1 MRVLNFK
8 SALCILAMG
17 AVSLSSWAQQPLSK
31 EKLEQRK
38 VQLQDEIEVANTIL
52 KKTQKD
58 KELSLGQVRAL
69 DKKVRARQELIRT
82 VQAQIQNSDREIRRL
97 KNDMARLD
105 GEIKTLKEKYAGML
119 REAQKRGTPSSALS
133 FVFASDDLQQ
143 ALKRLYFLRQYS
155 GFRQTQVEEIKALQV
170 EKAKAITALEA
181 EQGRKRQLLGQEL
194 AQKQELVSEKSQQ
207 EAAVAKL
214 KNKESQITTDIKKKR
229 SELQKLEK
237 QIQKIIQDELKRQRE
252 AARKQAEAQNPG
264 STMNTS
270 SSSTSFALTPEGAAL
285 AKDFAANKGKLP
297 WPVERGIITQNFGE
311 NPVPGTS
318 GVTIKNPGVD
328 IGTPSKSSVRAVF
341 NGEVSTVVR
350 IPGANRVVLIRH
362 GNYFTVYSNL
372 DEVFVKTGDKV
383 NTKDAIGR
391 VAADPETGESTLHFE
406 LWMDTNNQDPKPWL
420 GR

>member
-1 MRVLNFK
+1 MRAWSSK
-8 SALCILAMG
+8 QALWMLALVG
-17 AVSLSSWAQQPLSK
+17 VSFSMLGQQPTQK

-38 VQLQDEIEVANTIL
+38 TQLQDEIEVANGIL

-58 KELSLGQVRAL
+58 KELTLSQVRAL
-69 DKKVRARQELIRT
+69 DKKVKAREELIRT
-82 VQAQIQNSDREIRRL
+82 VQAQITNSDREIRRQ
-97 KNDMARLD
+97 KNEIARLD
-105 GEIKTLKEKYAGML
+105 GEIKTLKEKYAGMI
-119 REAQKRGTPSSALS
+119 REAQKRGTPSSALA

-155 GFRQTQVEEIKALQV
+155 GFRQTQVEEIKALQA
-170 EKAKAITALEA
+170 EKAKAITAIEA
-181 EQGRKRQLLGQEL
+181 EQGRKRQLLGQEV
-194 AQKQELVSEKSQQ
+194 AQKQELVAEKSQQ

-214 KNKESQITTDIKKKR
+214 KKKESQIATDIKKKR

-264 STMNTS
+264 STTQAG
-270 SSSTSFALTPEGAAL
+270 SSSTSFALTPESAAL
-285 AKDFAANKGKLP
+285 AKDFASNKGKLP

-328 IGTPSKSSVRAVF
+328 IGTPSKSGVRAVF

-372 DEVFVKTGDKV
+372 DEVYVKTGDKV
-383 NTKDAIGR
+383 TTKQSIGR

>member
-1 MRVLNFK
+1 ML
-8 SALCILAMG
+8 ALVG
-17 AVSLSSWAQQPLSK
+17 VSFSMTAQQPTQK

-38 VQLQDEIEVANTIL
+38 TQLQDEIEVANGIL

-58 KELSLGQVRAL
+58 KELTLSQVRAL
-69 DKKVRARQELIRT
+69 DKKVKAREELIRT
-82 VQAQIQNSDREIRRL
+82 VQAQITNSDREIRRQ
-97 KNDMARLD
+97 KNEIARLD
-105 GEIKTLKEKYAGML
+105 GEIKTLKEKYAGMI
-119 REAQKRGTPSSALS
+119 REAQKRGTPSSALA

-155 GFRQTQVEEIKALQV
+155 GFRQTQVEEIKALQA
-170 EKAKAITALEA
+170 EKAKAITAIEA
-181 EQGRKRQLLGQEL
+181 EQGRKRQLLGQEV
-194 AQKQELVSEKSQQ
+194 AQKQELVAEKSQQ

-214 KNKESQITTDIKKKR
+214 KKKESQIATDIKKKR

-264 STMNTS
+264 STTQAGS
-270 SSSTSFALTPEGAAL
+270 SSSSFALTPEGAAL
-285 AKDFAANKGKLP
+285 AKDFASNKGKLP

-328 IGTPSKSSVRAVF
+328 IGTPSKSGVRAVF

-372 DEVFVKTGDKV
+372 DEVYVKTGDKV
-383 NTKDAIGR
+383 TTKQSIGR

>member
-1 MRVLNFK
+1 MRAWSSK
-8 SALCILAMG
+8 QALLMLALVG
-17 AVSLSSWAQQPLSK
+17 VSFSMLGQQPTQK

-38 VQLQDEIEVANTIL
+38 TQLQDEIEVANGIL

-58 KELSLGQVRAL
+58 KELTLSQVRAL
-69 DKKVRARQELIRT
+69 DKKVKAREELIRT
-82 VQAQIQNSDREIRRL
+82 VQAQISNSDREIRRQ
-97 KNDMARLD
+97 KNEIARLE
-105 GEIKTLKEKYAGML
+105 GEIKTLKEKYAGMI
-119 REAQKRGTPSSALS
+119 REAQKRGTPSSALA

-155 GFRQTQVEEIKALQV
+155 GFRQTQVEEIKALQA
-170 EKAKAITALEA
+170 EKAKAITAIEA
-181 EQGRKRQLLGQEL
+181 EQGRKRQLLGQEV
-194 AQKQELVSEKSQQ
+194 AQKQELVAEKSQQ

-214 KNKESQITTDIKKKR
+214 KKKESQIATDIKKKR

-264 STMNTS
+264 STTQAG

-285 AKDFAANKGKLP
+285 AKDFASNKGKLP

-328 IGTPSKSSVRAVF
+328 IGTPSKSGVRAVF

-372 DEVFVKTGDKV
+372 DEVYVKTGDKV
-383 NTKDAIGR
+383 STKQSIGR

>member
-1 MRVLNFK
+1 MRVWSFK
-8 SALCILAMG
+8 QALWMLALVG
-17 AVSLSSWAQQPLSK
+17 VSFSMSGQQPTQK

-38 VQLQDEIEVANTIL
+38 TQLQDEIEVANGIL

-58 KELSLGQVRAL
+58 KELTLSQVRAL
-69 DKKVRARQELIRT
+69 DKKVKAREELIRT
-82 VQAQIQNSDREIRRL
+82 VQTQITNSDREIRRQ
-97 KNDMARLD
+97 KNEIARLD
-105 GEIKTLKEKYAGML
+105 GEIKTLKEKYAGMI
-119 REAQKRGTPSSALS
+119 REAQKRGTPSSALA

-155 GFRQTQVEEIKALQV
+155 GFRQTQVEEIKALQA
-170 EKAKAITALEA
+170 EKAKAITAIEA
-181 EQGRKRQLLGQEL
+181 EQGRKRQLLGQEV
-194 AQKQELVSEKSQQ
+194 AQKQELVAEKSQQ

-214 KNKESQITTDIKKKR
+214 KKKESQIATDIKKKR

-264 STMNTS
+264 STTQAG

-285 AKDFAANKGKLP
+285 AKDFASNKGKLP

-328 IGTPSKSSVRAVF
+328 IGTPSKSGVRAVF

-372 DEVFVKTGDKV
+372 DEVYVKTGDKV
-383 NTKDAIGR
+383 TTKQSIGR

>member
-1 MRVLNFK
+1 MRVWNFK
-8 SALCILAMG
+8 SAFWT
-17 AVSLSSWAQQPLSK
+17 VSLVVTSLTIHAQQPSQK
-31 EKLEQRK
+31 EKLEERK
-38 VQLQDEIEVANTIL
+38 VQLQDEIEVANSIL

-58 KELSLGQVRAL
+58 KALTLSQVRAL

-82 VQAQIQNSDREIRRL
+82 VQTQIQNSDREIRRL

-133 FVFASDDLQQ
+133 FVFASEDLQQ

-155 GFRQTQVEEIKALQV
+155 GFRQTQVEEIKSLQA
-170 EKAKAITALEA
+170 EKAKAILALEA

-214 KNKESQITTDIKKKR
+214 KLKESQITTEIKKKR

-264 STMNTS
+264 STTNSS

-285 AKDFAANKGKLP
+285 AKDFAVNKGKLP

-328 IGTPSKSSVRAVF
+328 IGTPSKSSVRTVF

-372 DEVFVKTGDKV
+372 EEVFVKTGDKV
-383 NTKDAIGR
+383 NTKDVIGR

>member
-1 MRVLNFK
+1 MRVWSSK
-8 SALCILAMG
+8 QALWMLALVG
-17 AVSLSSWAQQPLSK
+17 VSFSMLGQQPTQK

-38 VQLQDEIEVANTIL
+38 TQLQDEIEVANGIL

-58 KELSLGQVRAL
+58 KELTLSQVRAL
-69 DKKVRARQELIRT
+69 DKKVKAREELIRT
-82 VQAQIQNSDREIRRL
+82 VQAQITNSDREIRRQ
-97 KNDMARLD
+97 KNEIARLD
-105 GEIKTLKEKYAGML
+105 GEIKTLKEKYAGMI
-119 REAQKRGTPSSALS
+119 REAQKRGTPSSALA

-155 GFRQTQVEEIKALQV
+155 GFRQTQVEEIKALQA
-170 EKAKAITALEA
+170 EKAKAITAIEA
-181 EQGRKRQLLGQEL
+181 EQGRKRQLLGQEV
-194 AQKQELVSEKSQQ
+194 AQKQELVAEKSQQ

-214 KNKESQITTDIKKKR
+214 KKKESQIATDIKKKR

-264 STMNTS
+264 STTQAG

-285 AKDFAANKGKLP
+285 AKDFASNKGKLP

-328 IGTPSKSSVRAVF
+328 IGTPSKSGVRAVF

-372 DEVFVKTGDKV
+372 DEVYVKTGDKV
-383 NTKDAIGR
+383 TTKQSIGR

>member
-1 MRVLNFK
+1 MRAWSSK
-8 SALCILAMG
+8 QALWMLALVG
-17 AVSLSSWAQQPLSK
+17 VSFSMLGQQPTQK

-38 VQLQDEIEVANTIL
+38 TQLQDEIEVANGIL

-58 KELSLGQVRAL
+58 KELTLSQVRAL
-69 DKKVRARQELIRT
+69 DKKVKAREELIRT
-82 VQAQIQNSDREIRRL
+82 VQAQITNSDREIRRQ
-97 KNDMARLD
+97 KNEIARLD
-105 GEIKTLKEKYAGML
+105 GEIKTLKEKYAGMI
-119 REAQKRGTPSSALS
+119 REAQKRGTPSSALA

-155 GFRQTQVEEIKALQV
+155 GFRQTQVEEIKALQA
-170 EKAKAITALEA
+170 EKAKAITAIEA
-181 EQGRKRQLLGQEL
+181 EQGRKRQLLGQEV
-194 AQKQELVSEKSQQ
+194 AQKQELVAEKSQQ

-214 KNKESQITTDIKKKR
+214 KKKESQIATDIKKKR

-264 STMNTS
+264 STTQTG

-285 AKDFAANKGKLP
+285 AKDFASNKGKLP

-328 IGTPSKSSVRAVF
+328 IGTPSKSGVRAVF

-372 DEVFVKTGDKV
+372 DEVYVKTGDKV
-383 NTKDAIGR
+383 TTKQSIGR

>member
-1 MRVLNFK
+1 MRAWSSKKAFWML
-8 SALCILAMG
+8 ALVGLSLTLA
-17 AVSLSSWAQQPLSK
+17 AQQPTQK

-38 VQLQDEIEVANTIL
+38 TQLQDEIDVANSIL

-58 KELSLGQVRAL
+58 KELTLSQVRAL
-69 DKKVRARQELIRT
+69 DKKVRAREELIRT
-82 VQAQIQNSDREIRRL
+82 VQQQIGNSEREIRRQ
-97 KNDMARLD
+97 KNEIARLD
-105 GEIKTLKEKYAGML
+105 GEIKTLKEKYAGMI
-119 REAQKRGTPSSALS
+119 REAQKRGTPSSALA

-155 GFRQTQVEEIKALQV
+155 GFRQTQVEEIKALQA
-170 EKAKAITALEA
+170 EKAKVIAGIEA

-194 AQKQELVSEKSQQ
+194 AQKQELVAEKSEQ

-214 KNKESQITTDIKKKR
+214 KKKESQIATDIKKKR

-237 QIQKIIQDELKRQRE
+237 QIQKIIQDELRRQRE

-264 STMNTS
+264 STTESGTS
-270 SSSTSFALTPEGAAL
+270 STYFALTPEGAAL
-285 AKDFAANKGKLP
+285 AKDFASNKGKLP

-328 IGTPSKSSVRAVF
+328 IGTPSKSGVRAVF

-372 DEVFVKTGDKV
+372 EEVYVKTGDKV
-383 NTKDAIGR
+383 TTKQSIGK

>member
-1 MRVLNFK
+1 MRAWSSKQTLWML
-8 SALCILAMG
+8 ALVG
-17 AVSLSSWAQQPLSK
+17 LSFSMQGQQPTQK

-38 VQLQDEIEVANTIL
+38 TQLQDEIEVANGIL

-58 KELSLGQVRAL
+58 KELTLSQVRAL
-69 DKKVRARQELIRT
+69 DKKVKAREELIRT
-82 VQAQIQNSDREIRRL
+82 VQTQISNSDREIRRQ
-97 KNDMARLD
+97 KNEIARLD
-105 GEIKTLKEKYAGML
+105 GEIKTLKEKYAGMI
-119 REAQKRGTPSSALS
+119 REAQKRGTPSSALA

-155 GFRQTQVEEIKALQV
+155 GFRQTQVEEIKALQA
-170 EKAKAITALEA
+170 EKAKAITAIEA
-181 EQGRKRQLLGQEL
+181 EQGRKRQLLGQEV
-194 AQKQELVSEKSQQ
+194 AQKQELVAEKSQQ

-214 KNKESQITTDIKKKR
+214 KKKESQIATDIKKKR

-264 STMNTS
+264 STTQAG

-285 AKDFAANKGKLP
+285 AKDFASNKGKLP

-328 IGTPSKSSVRAVF
+328 IGTPSKSGVRAVF

-372 DEVFVKTGDKV
+372 DEVYVKTGDKV
-383 NTKDAIGR
+383 TTKQSIGR

>member
-1 MRVLNFK
+1 ML
-8 SALCILAMG
+8 ALVG
-17 AVSLSSWAQQPLSK
+17 VSFSMLGQQPTQK

-38 VQLQDEIEVANTIL
+38 TQLQDEIEVANGIL

-58 KELSLGQVRAL
+58 KELTLSQVRAL
-69 DKKVRARQELIRT
+69 DKKVKAREELIRT
-82 VQAQIQNSDREIRRL
+82 VQAQITNSDREIRRQ
-97 KNDMARLD
+97 KNEIARLD
-105 GEIKTLKEKYAGML
+105 GEIKTLKEKYAGMI
-119 REAQKRGTPSSALS
+119 REAQKRGTPSSALA

-155 GFRQTQVEEIKALQV
+155 GFRQTQVEEIKALQA
-170 EKAKAITALEA
+170 EKAKAITAIEA
-181 EQGRKRQLLGQEL
+181 EQGRKRQLLGQEV
-194 AQKQELVSEKSQQ
+194 AQKQELVAEKSQQ

-214 KNKESQITTDIKKKR
+214 KKKESQIATDIKKKR

-264 STMNTS
+264 STTQAG

-285 AKDFAANKGKLP
+285 AKDFASNKGKLP

-328 IGTPSKSSVRAVF
+328 IGTPSKSGVRAVF

-372 DEVFVKTGDKV
+372 DEVYVKTGDKV
-383 NTKDAIGR
+383 TTKQSIGR

-406 LWMDTNNQDPKPWL
+406 L
-420 GR
+420 

>member
-1 MRVLNFK
+1 MRVWSSK
-8 SALCILAMG
+8 QALWMLALVG
-17 AVSLSSWAQQPLSK
+17 VSFSMSGQQPTQK

-38 VQLQDEIEVANTIL
+38 TQLQDEIEVANGIL

-58 KELSLGQVRAL
+58 KELTLSQVRAL
-69 DKKVRARQELIRT
+69 DKKVKAREELIRT
-82 VQAQIQNSDREIRRL
+82 VQAQITNSDREIRRQ
-97 KNDMARLD
+97 KNEIARLD
-105 GEIKTLKEKYAGML
+105 GEIKTLKEKYAGMI
-119 REAQKRGTPSSALS
+119 REAQKRGTPSSALA

-155 GFRQTQVEEIKALQV
+155 GFRQTQVEEIKALQA
-170 EKAKAITALEA
+170 EKAKAITAIEA
-181 EQGRKRQLLGQEL
+181 EQGRKRQLLGQEV
-194 AQKQELVSEKSQQ
+194 AQKQELVAEKSQQ

-214 KNKESQITTDIKKKR
+214 KKKESQIATDIKKKR

-264 STMNTS
+264 STTQAG

-285 AKDFAANKGKLP
+285 AKDFASNKGKLP

-328 IGTPSKSSVRAVF
+328 IGTPSKSGVRAVF

-372 DEVFVKTGDKV
+372 DEVYVKTGDKV
-383 NTKDAIGR
+383 TTKQSIGR

>member
-1 MRVLNFK
+1 MRAWSSK
-8 SALCILAMG
+8 QALWMLALVG
-17 AVSLSSWAQQPLSK
+17 VSFSMLGQQPTQK

-38 VQLQDEIEVANTIL
+38 TQLQDEIEVANGIL

-58 KELSLGQVRAL
+58 KELTLSQVRAL
-69 DKKVRARQELIRT
+69 DKKVKAREELIRT
-82 VQAQIQNSDREIRRL
+82 VQAQITNSDREIRRQ
-97 KNDMARLD
+97 KNEIARLD
-105 GEIKTLKEKYAGML
+105 GEIKTLKEKYAGMI
-119 REAQKRGTPSSALS
+119 REAQKRGTPSSALA

-155 GFRQTQVEEIKALQV
+155 GFRQTQVEEIKALQA
-170 EKAKAITALEA
+170 EKAKAITAIEA
-181 EQGRKRQLLGQEL
+181 EQGRKRQLLGQEV
-194 AQKQELVSEKSQQ
+194 AQKQELVAEKSQQ

-214 KNKESQITTDIKKKR
+214 KKKESQIATDIKKKR

-264 STMNTS
+264 STTQAG

-285 AKDFAANKGKLP
+285 AKDFASNKGKLP

-328 IGTPSKSSVRAVF
+328 IGTPSKSGVRAVF

-372 DEVFVKTGDKV
+372 DEVYVKTGDKV
-383 NTKDAIGR
+383 TTKQSIGR

>member
-1 MRVLNFK
+1 MLNFK

>member
-1 MRVLNFK
+1 ML
-8 SALCILAMG
+8 ALVG
-17 AVSLSSWAQQPLSK
+17 VSFSMLGQQPTQK

-38 VQLQDEIEVANTIL
+38 TQLQDEIEVANGIL

-58 KELSLGQVRAL
+58 KELTLSQVRAL
-69 DKKVRARQELIRT
+69 DKKVKAREELIRT
-82 VQAQIQNSDREIRRL
+82 VQAQITNSDREIRRQ
-97 KNDMARLD
+97 KNEIARLD
-105 GEIKTLKEKYAGML
+105 GEIKTLKEKYAGMI
-119 REAQKRGTPSSALS
+119 REAQKRGTPSSALA

-155 GFRQTQVEEIKALQV
+155 GFRQTQVEEIKALQA
-170 EKAKAITALEA
+170 EKAKAITAIEA
-181 EQGRKRQLLGQEL
+181 EQGRKRQLLGQEV
-194 AQKQELVSEKSQQ
+194 AQKQELVAEKSQQ

-214 KNKESQITTDIKKKR
+214 KKKESQIATDIKKKR

-264 STMNTS
+264 STTQAG

-285 AKDFAANKGKLP
+285 AKDFASNKGKLP

-318 GVTIKNPGVD
+318 GVTITNPGVD
-328 IGTPSKSSVRAVF
+328 IGTPSKSGVRAVF

-372 DEVFVKTGDKV
+372 DEVYVKTGDKV
-383 NTKDAIGR
+383 TTKQSIGR

>member
-1 MRVLNFK
+1 MRVWSFK
-8 SALCILAMG
+8 QALWLLALVG
-17 AVSLSSWAQQPLSK
+17 VSFSMLGQQPTQK

-38 VQLQDEIEVANTIL
+38 TQLQDEIEVANGIL

-58 KELSLGQVRAL
+58 KELTLSQVRAL
-69 DKKVRARQELIRT
+69 DKKVKAREELIRT
-82 VQAQIQNSDREIRRL
+82 VQAQITNSDREIRRQ
-97 KNDMARLD
+97 KNEIARLD
-105 GEIKTLKEKYAGML
+105 GEIKTLKEKYAGMI
-119 REAQKRGTPSSALS
+119 REAQKRGTPSSALA

-155 GFRQTQVEEIKALQV
+155 GFRQTQVEEIKALQA
-170 EKAKAITALEA
+170 EKAKAITAIEA
-181 EQGRKRQLLGQEL
+181 EQGRKRQLLGQEV
-194 AQKQELVSEKSQQ
+194 AQKQELVAEKSQQ

-214 KNKESQITTDIKKKR
+214 KKKESQIATDIKKKR

-264 STMNTS
+264 STTQAG

-285 AKDFAANKGKLP
+285 AKDFASNKGKLP

-328 IGTPSKSSVRAVF
+328 IGTPSKSGVRAVF

-372 DEVFVKTGDKV
+372 DEVYVKTGDKV
-383 NTKDAIGR
+383 TTKQSIGR

>member
-1 MRVLNFK
+1 MRAWSSKKAFWML
-8 SALCILAMG
+8 ALVGLSLTLA
-17 AVSLSSWAQQPLSK
+17 AQQPTQK

-38 VQLQDEIEVANTIL
+38 TQLQDEIDVANSIL

-58 KELSLGQVRAL
+58 KELTLSQVRAL
-69 DKKVRARQELIRT
+69 DKKVRAREELIRT
-82 VQAQIQNSDREIRRL
+82 VQQQIGNSDREIRRQ
-97 KNDMARLD
+97 KNEIARLD
-105 GEIKTLKEKYAGML
+105 GEIKTLKEKYAGMI
-119 REAQKRGTPSSALS
+119 REAQKRGTPSSALA

-155 GFRQTQVEEIKALQV
+155 GFRQTQVEEIKALQA
-170 EKAKAITALEA
+170 EKAKVIAGIEA

-194 AQKQELVSEKSQQ
+194 AQKQELVAEKSEQ

-214 KNKESQITTDIKKKR
+214 KKKESQIATDIKKKR

-237 QIQKIIQDELKRQRE
+237 QIQKIIQDELRRQRE

-264 STMNTS
+264 STTESGTS
-270 SSSTSFALTPEGAAL
+270 STYFALTPEGAAL
-285 AKDFAANKGKLP
+285 AKDFASNKGKLP

-328 IGTPSKSSVRAVF
+328 IGTPSKSGVRAVF

-372 DEVFVKTGDKV
+372 EEVYVKTGDKV
-383 NTKDAIGR
+383 TTKQSIGK

>member
-1 MRVLNFK
+1 MRVWSFK
-8 SALCILAMG
+8 QALWMLALVG
-17 AVSLSSWAQQPLSK
+17 VSFSMSGQQPTQK

-38 VQLQDEIEVANTIL
+38 TQLQDEIEVANGIL

-58 KELSLGQVRAL
+58 KELTLSQVRAL
-69 DKKVRARQELIRT
+69 DKKVKAREELIRT
-82 VQAQIQNSDREIRRL
+82 VQAQITNSDREIRRQ
-97 KNDMARLD
+97 KNEIARLD
-105 GEIKTLKEKYAGML
+105 GEIKTLKEKYAGMI
-119 REAQKRGTPSSALS
+119 REAQKRGTPSSALA

-155 GFRQTQVEEIKALQV
+155 GFRQTQVEEIKALQA
-170 EKAKAITALEA
+170 EKAKAITAIEA
-181 EQGRKRQLLGQEL
+181 EQGRKRQLLGQEV
-194 AQKQELVSEKSQQ
+194 AQKQELVAEKSQQ

-214 KNKESQITTDIKKKR
+214 KKKESQIATDIKKKR

-264 STMNTS
+264 STTQAG

-285 AKDFAANKGKLP
+285 AKDFASNKGKLP

-328 IGTPSKSSVRAVF
+328 IGTPSKSGVRAVF

-372 DEVFVKTGDKV
+372 DEVYVKTGDKV
-383 NTKDAIGR
+383 TTKQSIGR

>member
-1 MRVLNFK
+1 ML
-8 SALCILAMG
+8 ALVG
-17 AVSLSSWAQQPLSK
+17 LSFSMQGQQPTQK

-38 VQLQDEIEVANTIL
+38 TQLQDEIEVANGIL

-58 KELSLGQVRAL
+58 KELTLSQVRAL
-69 DKKVRARQELIRT
+69 DKKVKAREELIRT
-82 VQAQIQNSDREIRRL
+82 VQAQITNSDREIRRQ
-97 KNDMARLD
+97 KNEIARLD
-105 GEIKTLKEKYAGML
+105 GEIKTLKEKYAGMI
-119 REAQKRGTPSSALS
+119 REAQKRGTPSSALA

-155 GFRQTQVEEIKALQV
+155 GFRQTQVEEIKALQA
-170 EKAKAITALEA
+170 EKAKAITAIEA
-181 EQGRKRQLLGQEL
+181 EQGRKRQLLGQEV
-194 AQKQELVSEKSQQ
+194 AQKQELVAEKSQQ

-214 KNKESQITTDIKKKR
+214 KKKESQIATDIKKKR

-264 STMNTS
+264 STTQAG

-285 AKDFAANKGKLP
+285 AKDFASNKGKLP

-328 IGTPSKSSVRAVF
+328 IGTPSKSGVRAVF

-372 DEVFVKTGDKV
+372 DEVYVKTGDKV
-383 NTKDAIGR
+383 TTKQSIGR

>member
-1 MRVLNFK
+1 ML
-8 SALCILAMG
+8 ALVG
-17 AVSLSSWAQQPLSK
+17 VSFSMTAQQPTQK

-38 VQLQDEIEVANTIL
+38 TQLQDEIEVANGIL

-58 KELSLGQVRAL
+58 KELTLSQVRAL
-69 DKKVRARQELIRT
+69 DKKVKAREELIRT
-82 VQAQIQNSDREIRRL
+82 VQAQITNSDREIRRQ
-97 KNDMARLD
+97 KNEIARLD
-105 GEIKTLKEKYAGML
+105 GEIKTLKEKYAGMI
-119 REAQKRGTPSSALS
+119 REAQKRGTPSSALA

-155 GFRQTQVEEIKALQV
+155 GFRQTQVEEIKALQA
-170 EKAKAITALEA
+170 EKAKAITAIEA
-181 EQGRKRQLLGQEL
+181 EQGRKRQLLGQEV
-194 AQKQELVSEKSQQ
+194 AQKQELVAEKSQQ

-214 KNKESQITTDIKKKR
+214 KKKESQIATDIKKKR

-264 STMNTS
+264 STTQAG

-285 AKDFAANKGKLP
+285 AKDFASNKGKLP

-328 IGTPSKSSVRAVF
+328 IGTPSKSGVRAVF

-372 DEVFVKTGDKV
+372 DEVYVKTGDKV
-383 NTKDAIGR
+383 TTKQSIGR

>member
-1 MRVLNFK
+1 MRVWSFK
-8 SALCILAMG
+8 QALWMLALVG
-17 AVSLSSWAQQPLSK
+17 VSFSMSGQQPTQK

-38 VQLQDEIEVANTIL
+38 TQLQDEIEVANGIL

-58 KELSLGQVRAL
+58 KELTLSQVRAL
-69 DKKVRARQELIRT
+69 DKKVKAREELIRT
-82 VQAQIQNSDREIRRL
+82 VQAQITNSDREIRRQ
-97 KNDMARLD
+97 KNEIARLD
-105 GEIKTLKEKYAGML
+105 GEIKTLKEKYAGMI
-119 REAQKRGTPSSALS
+119 REAQKRGTPSSALA

-155 GFRQTQVEEIKALQV
+155 GFRQTQVEEIKALQA
-170 EKAKAITALEA
+170 EKAKAITAIEA
-181 EQGRKRQLLGQEL
+181 EQGRKRQLLGQEV
-194 AQKQELVSEKSQQ
+194 AQKQELVAEKSQQ

-214 KNKESQITTDIKKKR
+214 KKKESQIATDIKKKR

-264 STMNTS
+264 STTQAG

-285 AKDFAANKGKLP
+285 AKDFASNKGKLP

-328 IGTPSKSSVRAVF
+328 IGTPSKSGVRAVF

-383 NTKDAIGR
+383 TTKQSIGR

>member
-1 MRVLNFK
+1 MRAWSSK
-8 SALCILAMG
+8 QALWMLALVG
-17 AVSLSSWAQQPLSK
+17 VSFSMTGQQPTQK

-38 VQLQDEIEVANTIL
+38 TQLQDEIEVANGIL

-58 KELSLGQVRAL
+58 KELTLSQVRAL
-69 DKKVRARQELIRT
+69 DKKVKAREELIRT
-82 VQAQIQNSDREIRRL
+82 VQAQITNSDREIRRQ
-97 KNDMARLD
+97 KNEIARLD
-105 GEIKTLKEKYAGML
+105 GEIKTLKEKYAGMI
-119 REAQKRGTPSSALS
+119 REAQKRGTPSSALA

-155 GFRQTQVEEIKALQV
+155 GFRQTQVEEIKALQA
-170 EKAKAITALEA
+170 EKAKAITAIEA
-181 EQGRKRQLLGQEL
+181 EQGRKRQLLGQEV
-194 AQKQELVSEKSQQ
+194 AQKQELVAEKRQQ

-214 KNKESQITTDIKKKR
+214 KKKESQIATDIKKKR

-264 STMNTS
+264 STTQAG

-285 AKDFAANKGKLP
+285 AKDFASNKGNLP

-328 IGTPSKSSVRAVF
+328 IGTPSKSGVRAVF

-372 DEVFVKTGDKV
+372 DEVYVKTGDKV
-383 NTKDAIGR
+383 TTKQSLGR